1 MRARDVTSTT
11 SGCCAKCSYA
21 RGSYKHLVF
30 DPKMAPNTEPDK
42 KVSNSV
48 GNEATNSEKDNFQE
62 CDPLLSQ
69 DSANTQLKTENER
82 EETEDEYR
90 LRVYGTLDKH
100 GEEEQRGMVEQRR
113 SLSRRLS
120 DGVSREIIRRRSSV
134 QENLPK
140 TPSGWAI
147 FLSSIATAVLG
158 YEVRLQ
164 TSLTSPPLVFGQT
177 NEGPL
182 QPIYERLTRNKDS
195 ILSRNIQPSLFVGT
209 RSVLTSS
216 AAYVMNGP
224 ISTEEHVRFRQLLT
238 MRQDGATIAL
248 DWELPPPDIYS
259 KSAQQRKEQ
268 VLNGPIQQP
277 VIIILHGINN
287 DSSFGYVRSLM
298 RTCTNRGWIAVG
310 MNFRGCGG
318 TPVTTPRGYTGA
330 YTGDLRGVV
339 QSISARLDD
348 NVPIFLV
355 GNSLGANLITKYL
368 GEEGLSGTL
377 PKCIAGGISL
387 GNPLHIHSRNI
398 AFPWGHM
405 LSLGARK
412 GVLENFRKFLPMM
425 KTPQY
430 RTAIRRALL
439 AGTIGEFD
447 EAMAPIFIRNDDTYP
462 FAFKIG
468 YEDGESYWHDAS
480 SYRVIRHVSV
490 PLLLLTSQDDFLV
503 YKGSTGK
510 MSYSVSNPNV
520 MVVKTKCGGH
530 LGWHESPPDTG
541 NVFGFGTSW
550 ADTATADFIG
560 AILHTRLD
568 KNSDIAKSSSLMNA
582 YRSIDE
588 EANDSSP
595 QIQSRL

>member
-1 MRARDVTSTT
+1 MS
-11 SGCCAKCSYA
+11 
-21 RGSYKHLVF
+21 
-30 DPKMAPNTEPDK
+30 PNTVPDIDVS
-42 KVSNSV
+42 KVV
-48 GNEATNSEKDNFQE
+48 GKDKAEKAADDD
-62 CDPLLSQ
+62 CDPLLPQ
-69 DSANTQLKTENER
+69 DSSDER
-82 EETEDEYR
+82 QRKAGGEHEETEEEYR
-90 LRVYGTLDKH
+90 MRVYGTLDKH
-100 GEEEQRGMVEQRR
+100 ADEERKIVKRR

-120 DGVSREIIRRRSSV
+120 EGVSRELVRRRSSV

-140 TPSGWAI
+140 TPSGWAV

-164 TSLTSPPLVFGQT
+164 TSLTCPPLVFGQT
-177 NEGPL
+177 QEGPL
-182 QPIYERLTRNKDS
+182 KPIYERLTRTKEA
-195 ILSRNIQPSLFVGT
+195 ILTRNIQPSLFVGT

-216 AAYVMNGP
+216 AAYVMGGP
-224 ISTEEHVRFRQLLT
+224 PSTDEHVRFRQLLT

-259 KSAQQRKEQ
+259 VSANERKEQ

-277 VIIILHGINN
+277 VVVILHGINN

-298 RTCTNRGWIAVG
+298 RECTNRGWIAVG

-330 YTGDLRGVV
+330 YTGDIRGVV
-339 QSISARLDD
+339 QSISARLEGDTP
-348 NVPIFLV
+348 VFLV

-368 GEEGLSGTL
+368 GEEGFSGTL
-377 PKCIAGGISL
+377 PKCVAGGISL
-387 GNPLHIHSRNI
+387 GNPLHIHAKNI

-412 GVLENFRKFLPMM
+412 GVLENLRNFLPMM
-425 KTPQY
+425 KTPHY
-430 RTAIRRALL
+430 RTAIRKALL
-439 AGTIGEFD
+439 SSTIGEFD
-447 EAMAPIFIRNDDTYP
+447 EAMAPIFIRNEQTYP
-462 FAFKIG
+462 FSFKIG
-468 YEDGESYWHDAS
+468 YKDGESYWHDAS

-541 NVFGFGTSW
+541 NNMFGFGTSW
-550 ADTATADFIG
+550 ADTATADFIE
-560 AILHTRLD
+560 AILHSRTSEPKETTLLD
-568 KNSDIAKSSSLMNA
+568 QGYVSVGS
-582 YRSIDE
+582 
-588 EANDSSP
+588 EANASTP
-595 QIQSRL
+595 QIRSKL